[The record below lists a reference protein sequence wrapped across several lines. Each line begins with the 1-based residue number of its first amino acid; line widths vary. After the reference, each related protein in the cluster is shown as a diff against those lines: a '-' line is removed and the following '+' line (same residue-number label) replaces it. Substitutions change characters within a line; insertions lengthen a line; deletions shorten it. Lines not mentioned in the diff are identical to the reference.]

1 MAKVESESPSP
12 LVSSRE
18 RERCSHVQSLREFES
33 RVAVTSL
40 EKLVEEF
47 ARHVEAQT
55 EAIWRG
61 DAKTGNKH
69 ADQCLAAFDK
79 LCAYGDAGRDALA
92 SLFSHPNMDVR
103 TTAAAFLLRYRTA
116 EARAILEEAAKGKGL
131 VAFASAQ
138 ALKRWEEGTWAL
150 DPAEKDAGRVS
161 TREPSPTGGVAPTKR
176 ARPRTKGPR
185 RSGQGRKGGTS
196 GD

>member
-1 MAKVESESPSP
+1 M
-12 LVSSRE
+12 
-18 RERCSHVQSLREFES
+18 
-33 RVAVTSL
+33 TSL

-61 DAKTGNKH
+61 DARTGNKH
-69 ADQCLAAFDK
+69 ADRYLAAFDK
-79 LCAYGDAGRDALA
+79 LCAHGDAGRDALA
-92 SLFSHPNMDVR
+92 ALFAHPNMDVR

-131 VAFASAQ
+131 VAFAASQ
-138 ALKRWEEGTWAL
+138 TLKRWEDGTWAI
-150 DPAEKDAGRVS
+150 DPAENDAGGAGS
-161 TREPSPTGGVAPTKR
+161 GEMNPTRPVASAKR
-176 ARPRTKGPR
+176 ARLRTKRVR
-185 RSGQGRKGGTS
+185 RSGQGPKRGMS

>member
-1 MAKVESESPSP
+1 
-12 LVSSRE
+12 
-18 RERCSHVQSLREFES
+18 
-33 RVAVTSL
+33 VTGL
-40 EKLVEEF
+40 EKWVEEF

-79 LCAYGDAGRDALA
+79 LCAHGDAGRDALA

-103 TTAAAFLLRYRTA
+103 TTAAAFLLRYRTT

-150 DPAEKDAGRVS
+150 DPADNDANGAN
-161 TREPSPTGGVAPTKR
+161 TGETSPAGPVAPARR
-176 ARPRTKGPR
+176 ARPRPKK
-185 RSGQGRKGGTS
+185 S
-196 GD
+196 